1 MTVKQW
7 FIINHNKV
15 ILNVFLPIAGLAAVV
30 EAAVGSY
37 RQAAMAGASA
47 VMILGIGLFLR
58 ER

>member
-1 MTVKQW
+1 MQVKQW

-15 ILNVFLPIAGLAAVV
+15 ILNVFLPIAGLSAVV